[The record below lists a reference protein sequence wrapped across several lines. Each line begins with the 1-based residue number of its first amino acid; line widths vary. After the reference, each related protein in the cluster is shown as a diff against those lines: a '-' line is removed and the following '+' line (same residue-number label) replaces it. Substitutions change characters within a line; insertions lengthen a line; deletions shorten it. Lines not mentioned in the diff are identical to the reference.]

1 MFDALIQLVRTAQA
15 SASLPEGHGG
25 VPTVVVTVDHDDLR
39 KDLAGATTTLGE
51 DLDPATVRRLACDA
65 DLIPAVL
72 GSGGRVL
79 DVGRAH
85 RLVTAAIWA
94 ALVVRD
100 QHWAFP
106 GCRRPPVMCHAH
118 HVVHWV
124 AGGVTSLDNM
134 VLLCGHTAA
143 SSTALRGKSG

>member
-79 DVGRAH
+79 EWAGRTGWSPPPSGPRSSSATSTGRFPAAAAH
-85 RLVTAAIWA
+85 
-94 ALVVRD
+94 
-100 QHWAFP
+100 P
-106 GCRRPPVMCHAH
+106 
-118 HVVHWV
+118 
-124 AGGVTSLDNM
+124 
-134 VLLCGHTAA
+134 
-143 SSTALRGKSG
+143 